1 MRPPPNSGLTSGRW
15 VGVDH
20 PCYVVAEVGQ
30 NHNGRM
36 AVARRL
42 IDGVAASGADAV
54 KFCKRH
60 LPSEL
65 TRDAARRPYTGRQSF
80 GPTYGE
86 HRRALELSPAQ
97 HAELKAYVESGRG
110 AGDWGLGK
118 NQLANGHLPSPQPPV
133 HSPAARLTYFATA
146 CDPQSVDDL
155 EAIGVPFHKIASRDL
170 TNLPLLDYVARTGK
184 PIILSCGMDSLDEIS
199 QALDTVRMHH
209 DQIVLLHCTSAY
221 PTPYQDVNLRAM
233 ETLRREFDVL
243 VGLSDHSVGT
253 AVPLAAAALGA
264 VMIEK
269 HVTLGRRMK
278 GTDHACSLELPELCE
293 MLRGI
298 RAIEQALGDGVKRV
312 PDCVRATKTKLGRS
326 VVSRWK
332 IPRGTRL
339 TEEMLCLKCAG
350 GGLTWFDRK
359 RIVGRVAR
367 RDIDVDETL
376 TAADVE

>member
-1 MRPPPNSGLTSGRW
+1 MRPPPSIELTPGRR
-15 VGVDH
+15 VGADR

-30 NHNGRM
+30 NHNGRI
-36 AVARRL
+36 ALARRL
-42 IDGVAASGADAV
+42 IDGVAESGADAV

-65 TRDAARRPYTGRQSF
+65 TSEAARRPYAGPQSF

-97 HAELKAYVESGRG
+97 HAELREYA
-110 AGDWGLGK
+110 
-118 NQLANGHLPSPQPPV
+118 Q
-133 HSPAARLTYFATA
+133 AARSSGPKLTYFATA
-146 CDPQSVDDL
+146 CDPRSVDDL
-155 EAIGVPFHKIASRDL
+155 EAIGAAFYKIASRDL
-170 TNLPLLDYVARTGK
+170 TNLPLLDHVARTGK
-184 PIILSCGMDSLDEIS
+184 PVVLSCGMDSLDEIS

-221 PTPYQDVNLRAM
+221 PTPYEDVNLRAM
-233 ETLRREFDVL
+233 QTLRREFDVL
-243 VGLSDHSVGT
+243 VGLSDHSVGA
-253 AVPLAAAALGA
+253 AVPLAAVALGA
-264 VMIEK
+264 VLIEK

-278 GTDHACSLELPELCE
+278 GTDHPCSLELPELRE
-293 MLRGI
+293 MVRGI

-312 PDCVRATKTKLGRS
+312 PACVTAIKIKLGRS
-326 VVSRWK
+326 VVSRCE
-332 IPRGTRL
+332 IPRGTRV

-367 RDIDVDETL
+367 RDIEVDETL